1 MFRLGFSKSTIGE
14 IVINI
19 KIIRIFQQK
28 KRKILGLFNL
38 IIINLAKIDKKSK
51 SA

>member
-28 KRKILGLFNL
+28 RRIFWGFL
-38 IIINLAKIDKKSK
+38 I
-51 SA
+51 